1 MDTGFSLL
9 VSGYV
14 DEVDDGIQVV
24 RGYVDEVEHGIQV
37 VRGYIDKVDDGIQ
50 VVRGYTLMRLMM
62 VSKLTSGLANSY
74 ARVRYI

>member
-24 RGYVDEVEHGIQV
+24 RGY
-37 VRGYIDKVDDGIQ
+37 IDKVDDGIQ
-50 VVRGYTLMRLMM
+50 VVRGYVDEVDDGIQASIRFGQFLCQSQIHLMSFIL
-62 VSKLTSGLANSY
+62 G
-74 ARVRYI
+74 